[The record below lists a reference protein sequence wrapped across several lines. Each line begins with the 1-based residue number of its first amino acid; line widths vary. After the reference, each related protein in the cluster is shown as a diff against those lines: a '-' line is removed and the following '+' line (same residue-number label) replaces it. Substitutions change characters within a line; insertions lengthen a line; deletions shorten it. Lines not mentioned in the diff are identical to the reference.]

1 MSDNDYDII
10 PFSEAKALLLE
21 DTATLEA
28 YNDIQIRKT
37 LMKQLKDARKALRL
51 TQQDVAQKIGTQKQN
66 ISRMENGKSVP
77 NLDTLSRYAAAL
89 GGAFVFQKMPVNQ

>member
-10 PFSEAKALLLE
+10 PFSEAKTLLLE
-21 DTATLEA
+21 DAATLEA
-28 YNDIQIRKT
+28 YNDIQIRKA
-37 LMKQLKDARKALRL
+37 LMKQLKDARKALHL

-89 GGAFVFQKMPVNQ
+89 GGRFVFQMPVNQ

>member
-1 MSDNDYDII
+1 MSDNDLDII

-21 DTATLEA
+21 DKATLEA
-28 YNDIQIRKT
+28 YNEIQIRKA
-37 LMKQLKDARKALRL
+37 LMTQLKEARKALHL

-77 NLDTLSRYAAAL
+77 NLATLSRYATAL
-89 GGAFVFQKMPVNQ
+89 GGTFIFHIPNR